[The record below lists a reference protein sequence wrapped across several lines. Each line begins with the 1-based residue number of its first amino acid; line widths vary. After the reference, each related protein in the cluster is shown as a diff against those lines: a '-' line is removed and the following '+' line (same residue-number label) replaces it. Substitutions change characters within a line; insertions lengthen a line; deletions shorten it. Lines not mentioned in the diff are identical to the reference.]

1 MKKTNLMKLLQR
13 ITAAAF
19 LKCLPQK
26 PAVLCGLAALMLG
39 FGSLANAAGNNTY
52 TFTSSGTWVCPPGV
66 TSVTLE
72 LWGGGGAGGS
82 AITSSGHCG
91 GGGGGGGAYVQYTSV
106 TVSPGSSYTV
116 TVGGGG
122 TSSGGTSTG
131 GGNSSITIASTTYT
145 ANGGAAGVSE
155 TASGNYGAGGAGGT
169 AAGSGTPFAGGTGA
183 TASSANG
190 GGGGGSSAGTG
201 AAGAAGSGT
210 TGGTPPTAGGAGGAG
225 DTVANGVANGSAG
238 SFPGGGGGGA
248 YGASAQRS
256 GGAGGGGQVIIVGG
270 TTTAFTPGNLAVLSA
285 DDAALNNSTFTIL
298 ELSPTTAGQ
307 TFPSN
312 SIAINGTT
320 GGSGGSALRTSGSAG
335 TAAKLADSS
344 DGHLLLFGGFNS
356 TNSSVTANT
365 ILTRGVGTLDAF
377 DNFTLQTTY
386 TGISGNQVRDAAT
399 VDNNTWYAGD
409 AGGIY
414 TNNDTA
420 PLITSNLVLKS
431 YGNTIYAMQKSQ
443 VPVVSTITA
452 GGTVLT
458 PLTGLSAVSD
468 SSAADFCLVSSQNN
482 GTYDTLYYLQ
492 QTNAT
497 SGGIVKYSLVSG
509 TWTDNG
515 TNADSLGGA
524 GICAATNGN
533 GGVYLY
539 VTTGDG
545 TVAGNNVVRL
555 TDTAGL
561 NATININ
568 SANDVTLYTAL
579 AGATMKGIAFAPFT
593 YSVTY
598 NGNGNTGG
606 TVPTDNNAYASG
618 ATVTVL
624 GNPNGL
630 TLSGYT
636 FGGWS
641 LTQNGT
647 AVSSF
652 TISSNTTVYAVW
664 TQSPVI
670 TIVSGSPVTFPAVQT
685 NSSAVMSYVV
695 SGAHLSGNL
704 SVALSGANA
713 SSFQISSDGGST
725 WHSSLT
731 LTASSGTVNNTT
743 ISVQFNPLTL
753 TSYSATIQ
761 NTDTGASGAPEQDVS
776 VTGTGASVPA
786 VSTQAANP
794 TNATSATLNG
804 TVVANNNA
812 AITDRGFWYGTAS
825 GVTESSPY
833 IQADQGGT
841 TVSTYSKSVTGLSAN
856 TEYYYRAY
864 AVNSIGNTL
873 DSSGDEKSFWTLAN
887 TPTAAPVVSTVP
899 GITTANNTTLNFS
912 FAPGSDG
919 NPGGTLYA
927 IKETGTGKYVQASS
941 GTLVSGA
948 DFESA
953 STWSA
958 VTTLSGLNPGTAYT
972 FEAEAENSLNEATA
986 FGPSAMA
993 YTANQP
999 FTAGNLAVLACG
1011 TSSETTNLIYEL
1023 SPSTASQSSPVNT
1036 FVVPSTGPSALR
1048 QTDAASSGLLS
1059 DSGDGSLVLFAGY
1072 EDPTGAADETT
1083 ITNRGV
1089 GTLDALGDYV
1099 LQASYTNSTG
1109 SGDQARSAATVNDTT
1124 YYIGDK
1130 AGIYVATASVPVGTP
1145 AVSANIR
1152 PVKAFGGTVYALQQG
1167 GGATVVSSV
1176 SADGTTLTGLTGLP
1190 VDGKA
1195 VDFYMVSSQDN
1206 GTYDTLYYLDQT
1218 NATSGGI
1225 YKYSLIGG
1233 TWTAESSYQTT
1244 FEGVGICAAPF
1255 SGGVYLYVTSG
1266 AGNTAAN
1273 TVYRLTDASA
1283 QNASINITTGNNVA
1297 LFTADA
1303 NHTMKGVSF
1312 VPGFV
1317 TNYTRAAGITLKI
1330 PIAGLTNLA
1339 NNLDGCTYAFNSASG
1354 TSGSGSTLTYDGTY
1368 VYYTNSTPVST
1379 NDSFTYTLTAT
1390 IQTGSPL
1397 ITGSVASGNT
1407 FTVTG
1412 LVTIGQTVGQTGQQ
1426 TPGTLNVVGGS
1437 VSLTFYGY
1445 PGQPYYI
1452 QRTTSLTPPVTW
1464 TDISGGPF
1472 TASSKGIITATDTPG
1487 GGITAAYYRLS
1498 TSP

>member
-1 MKKTNLMKLLQR
+1 MNMNRLKL
-13 ITAAAF
+13 F
-19 LKCLPQK
+19 PQGSTLVK
-26 PAVLCGLAALMLG
+26 LVFGMFMLVWG
-39 FGSLANAAGNNTY
+39 GWANAAGNNTY
-52 TFTSSGTWVCPPGV
+52 TFSSSGTWVCPPGV

-91 GGGGGGGAYVQYTSV
+91 GGGGGGGAYAQYTSV
-106 TVSPGSSYTV
+106 SVSPGTSYTV

-131 GGNSSITIASTTYT
+131 GNPSSITIASTTYT

-155 TASGNYGAGGAGGT
+155 TSSGNYGAGGAGGT
-169 AAGSGTPFAGGTGA
+169 AAGSGTSYAGGTGV

-201 AAGAAGSGT
+201 AAGATGSGT

-225 DTVANGVANGSAG
+225 DSSAGVGNGSAG

-248 YGASAQRS
+248 YGATAQRS
-256 GGAGGGGQVIIVGG
+256 GGAGGGGQVIIIGG
-270 TTTAFTPGNLAVLSA
+270 TTTAFTPGNLAVFSA
-285 DDAALNNSTFTIL
+285 DNAALNNSTFTIL
-298 ELSPTTAGQ
+298 ELGPSAAGQ

-312 SIAINGTT
+312 SIAINGV
-320 GGSGGSALRTSGSAG
+320 SGGSALRTSGSAG

-344 DGHLLLFGGFNS
+344 DGHLLVFGGFNS
-356 TNSSVTANT
+356 TSGSVTANT
-365 ILTRGVGTLDAF
+365 ILARGVGTLDTS

-399 VDNNTWYAGD
+399 VDNSTWYAGD

-414 TNNDTA
+414 TNGDTA

-431 YGNTIYAMQKSQ
+431 YGSTIYAAQKSQ
-443 VPVVSTITA
+443 LPVVSTITA

-458 PLTGLSAVSD
+458 PLPGLAAVSD
-468 SSAADFCLVSSQNN
+468 GNTADFCLVSSAGN
-482 GTYDTLYYLQ
+482 GTYDTLYYLDE
-492 QTNAT
+492 TNAT
-497 SGGIVKYSLVSG
+497 SGAIYKYSLVSG
-509 TWTDNG
+509 SWTANG
-515 TNADSLGGA
+515 SYATGFGGA
-524 GICAATNGN
+524 GICATTNGS

-545 TVAGNNVVRL
+545 TVAGNSVVKL

-561 NATININ
+561 NATINIIT
-568 SANDVTLYTAL
+568 ANNVTLYTAL

-606 TVPTDNNAYASG
+606 TVPTDSTGYASG
-618 ATVTVL
+618 STVTVL
-624 GNPNGL
+624 GNPGSL
-630 TLSGYT
+630 VKSGFT

-641 LTQNGT
+641 LTPTGS
-647 AVSSF
+647 AVASF
-652 TISSNTTVYAVW
+652 TITGNTTLYAVW
-664 TQSPVI
+664 TTSPVI
-670 TIVSGSPVTFPAVQT
+670 TIVSGSPVTFPAEQT
-685 NSSAVMSYVV
+685 NTSPVMSYVV
-695 SGAHLSGNL
+695 SGAHLSGNI
-704 SVALSGANA
+704 SIALGGANA
-713 SSFQISSDGGST
+713 GSFQISSDGGST

-731 LTASSGTVNNTT
+731 LTASGGTVNNTT
-743 ISVQFNPLTL
+743 ISVQFNPVTQ
-753 TSYSATIQ
+753 TSYSATIA
-761 NTDTGASGAPEQDVS
+761 NTDTGAGGAPEQDVS

-812 AITDRGFWYGTAS
+812 AITDRGFWYGTVP
-825 GVTESSPY
+825 GVSEASPY

-873 DSSGDEKSFWTLAN
+873 DTSEISFWTLAN

-899 GITTANNTTLNFS
+899 GITAANNTKLNFS

-927 IKETGTGKYVQASS
+927 IKETGTGKYVQAGS
-941 GTLVSGA
+941 GTLGATA

-958 VTTLSGLNPGTAYT
+958 VTTLTGLNPGTAYT
-972 FEAEAENSLNEATA
+972 FEAEAENSVNVASA

-1023 SPSTASQSSPVNT
+1023 SPSAASQSAPVNT
-1036 FVVPSTGPSALR
+1036 FVIPSTGPGALR

-1059 DSGDGSLVLFAGY
+1059 DSGDASLVLFAGY
-1072 EDPTGAADETT
+1072 EDPTGVSDETA

-1109 SGDQARSAATVNDTT
+1109 TSDQARSAATVDNTT
-1124 YYIGDK
+1124 YYVGDK
-1130 AGIYVATASVPVGTP
+1130 AGIYVATASTPVGTP
-1145 AVSANIR
+1145 ANTGNIR

-1176 SADGTTLTGLTGLP
+1176 SADGTTLTPLTGLP

-1233 TWTAESSYQTT
+1233 TWTAESSYQTA

-1255 SGGVYLYVTSG
+1255 SSGVYLYVTSG
-1266 AGNTAAN
+1266 SGNTAGN

-1283 QNASINITTGNNVA
+1283 QNASIAITAGDNVA

-1303 NHTMKGVSF
+1303 SHTMKGVSF

-1317 TNYTRAAGITLKI
+1317 KNYTRASGIRLKI
-1330 PIAGLTNLA
+1330 PLTDLTGIANG
-1339 NNLDGCTYAFNSASG
+1339 LDGCGYTFSSVPGSSA
-1354 TSGSGSTLTYDGTY
+1354 SGSTLTSDGAY
-1368 VYYTNSTPVST
+1368 VYYTNSTPADT
-1379 NDSFTYTLTAT
+1379 NDSFTYSLTAT
-1390 IQTGSPL
+1390 IQSGSPL
-1397 ITGSVASGNT
+1397 ITGSVTAGNT

-1426 TPGTLNVVGGS
+1426 SGSLSVDGHGNVD
-1437 VSLTFYGY
+1437 LTFYGY
-1445 PGQPYYI
+1445 PGQSYYI
-1452 QRTTSLTPPVTW
+1452 QRTTSLTAPVTW

-1472 TASSKGIITATDTPG
+1472 TASSKGIITATDALG
-1487 GGITAAYYRLS
+1487 SGSAYYQLS
-1498 TSP
+1498 INP